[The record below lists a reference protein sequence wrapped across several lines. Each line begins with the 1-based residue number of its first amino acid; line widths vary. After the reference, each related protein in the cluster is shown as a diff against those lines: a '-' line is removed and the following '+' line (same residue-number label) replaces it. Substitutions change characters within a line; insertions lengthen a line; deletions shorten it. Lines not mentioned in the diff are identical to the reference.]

1 MAKSKPR
8 RLRPGRGLPPPPR
21 LTPEEEAEDERLRAE
36 LIGHYARLDAILL
49 EKIAE
54 AEERKR
60 IREAR
65 LQAFSD

>member
-1 MAKSKPR
+1 MAKCKPR
-8 RLRPGRGLPPPPR
+8 RLRPGRDLPPPLR
-21 LTPEEEAEDERLRAE
+21 LTPEEEAEDERLRVE
-36 LIGHYARLDAILL
+36 LIGHYERVDAILL

-54 AEERKR
+54 AEEWKR

>member
-8 RLRPGRGLPPPPR
+8 RLRLGRGLPPPPS
-21 LTPEEEAEDERLRAE
+21 LTPEEEAEDESLRAE

>member
-1 MAKSKPR
+1 MAKSKTR
-8 RLRPGRGLPPPPR
+8 RLRPGRGLPPPLR

-36 LIGHYARLDAILL
+36 LIGHYARVDKILL

>member
-21 LTPEEEAEDERLRAE
+21 LTPEEEAEDERLRVE
-36 LIGHYARLDAILL
+36 LMGHYARVEAILV

-60 IREAR
+60 LREAR
-65 LQAFSD
+65 LQASSD